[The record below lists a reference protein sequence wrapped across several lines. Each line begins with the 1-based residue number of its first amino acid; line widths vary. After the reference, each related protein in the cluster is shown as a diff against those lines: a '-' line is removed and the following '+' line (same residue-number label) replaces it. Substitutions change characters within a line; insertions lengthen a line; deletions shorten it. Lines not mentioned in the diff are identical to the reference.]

1 MKKIIENNNRM
12 LQLKMINSIK
22 RLPKH
27 ELETLATDPSFNL
40 PIVKLSKNQKIQLQ
54 NLIN

>member
-12 LQLKMINSIK
+12 LQLKMISSIK

-27 ELETLATDPSFNL
+27 ELETLATDNSFDL